1 MADSMKTIS
10 SLKIAKAVSEV
21 YRTNAGITDIF
32 DWQYE
37 CLTST
42 GVFSGKNLVF
52 SAPTSAGKT
61 LVAELVMIKRILETN
76 KKCIFILPFVSVVRE
91 KVYYMKKLF
100 KTLGIRVEGCFQ
112 IE

>member
-1 MADSMKTIS
+1 MALAKTIS
-10 SLKIAKAVSEV
+10 SLKLPKAVADV
-21 YRTNAGITDIF
+21 YRSNVGITDIF
-32 DWQYE
+32 DWQYD

-42 GVFSGKNLVF
+42 GALAGRNLVF

-61 LVAELVMIKRILETN
+61 LVAELVMIKRILDSN

-100 KTLGIRVEGCFQ
+100 RKLGIRVEGTLD
-112 IE
+112 